1 MKELIKLVLSL
12 RIYIFNKLLMR
23 IPFAIIRRLFLPFF
37 LKIGK
42 NSNIMSNVT
51 VLNKSIEKGQIS
63 IGNNCVINSGCL
75 LDGRGS
81 KIIIHD
87 NVDIARD
94 VYIFTIGHD
103 PNSDFHKTVSKN
115 VIIEDYVWIAS
126 RATILPGVTLG
137 KGCVVAACSVVTKD
151 VPPMAIVAGNPA
163 KVIGERK
170 SKLKYVNKF
179 FPYFDMV

>member
-1 MKELIKLVLSL
+1 
-12 RIYIFNKLLMR
+12 MR
-23 IPFAIIRRLFLPFF
+23 IPFAYIRRLYLPFF

-42 NSNIMSNVT
+42 NTNIMSNVT
-51 VLNKSIEKGQIS
+51 VLNKSTRRGQIT
-63 IGNNCVINSGCL
+63 IGDNCVINSGCL

-81 KIIIHD
+81 KIKIHN

-103 PNSDFHKTVSKN
+103 PNSDFHETVSKD
-115 VIIEDYVWIAS
+115 VIVEDYVWIAS

-151 VPPMAIVAGNPA
+151 VPPMAVVAGNPA

-170 SKLKYVNKF
+170 SKLKYKNKF
-179 FPYFDMV
+179 FPYLDMV